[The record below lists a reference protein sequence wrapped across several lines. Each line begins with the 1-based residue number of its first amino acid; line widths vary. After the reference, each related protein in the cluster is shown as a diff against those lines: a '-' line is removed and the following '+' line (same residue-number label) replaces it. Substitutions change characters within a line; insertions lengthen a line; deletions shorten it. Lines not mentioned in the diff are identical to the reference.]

1 MQQEG
6 EKSRAR
12 PRKPDMA
19 LYVPKARREMAAQG
33 VGAASAAWAMG
44 SRTEEE
50 NRRVL
55 QKEGAKGRCERQSP
69 SAGAREHVAREGRRS
84 EGKTRKRNS
93 KRGSAPGQPEGA
105 SAQGW
110 DQRVT
115 LHQNHLAPE
124 EQPCGRLETNLH
136 SDQPSPQ
143 ESRLGQAPA
152 RPGGSEE
159 QVSSKPGL
167 RELSPRCWD
176 SRTGPGT
183 CSHLSE
189 ETSSPLLVP
198 PWGGEEHAQEQRCG
212 GPLARLGTSSQPRN
226 ESRDETSEQAGGST
240 GSASECAGKSIP
252 ALSGESA
259 GSTCELRGES
269 ATDPSGE
276 STGSACEL
284 SGKGATDPSGESTG
298 SACELSGKGA
308 ADPSRESAG
317 SACELRG
324 EGATDLSGEST
335 GSACELSGKGA
346 ADPSRESAGSACEL
360 RGEGA
365 ADPSR
370 ESAGSACELRGEG
383 AADPSRESAGSAC
396 ELRGEGAADPSR
408 ESAGSACE
416 LRGESATDPRG
427 ERAGSVCK
435 LQEEGAA
442 DQPCEGAAPSRE
454 SAGSVCELRG
464 EGAAD
469 PSGESAGS
477 ACELRG
483 EGAADPSRESAGS
496 AYQLRG
502 EGAAD
507 PSRESAGG
515 VCELRGESAADP
527 SRESAGSACQLRG
540 EGAADPSRESA
551 GSACELRGEGA
562 ADPSRESA
570 GGVCELRGESAADP
584 SRESAG
590 SACQLRGEG
599 AADPSRESAG
609 SACELRG
616 EGAAVPS
623 GESAG
628 SACELRG
635 EGAADPS
642 GESAGGACQL
652 RGEGAADPSR
662 ESAGSACEL
671 RGEGAADPSGESA
684 GSTCELAAEGAAD
697 PPCRRAG
704 SVSDSER
711 GSAAAALEGGLPEH
725 AGARV
730 RSTSNRT
737 DSGTRAP
744 LERVDE
750 ARGSAARCG
759 AEMPCSSG
767 ALGAHGSSEC
777 SRSLEIPGSRS
788 AGSWAEEV
796 ACAGGVARPSHGLR
810 ADGEP
815 GPEGE
820 EDGGVTEGST
830 SCWDGS
836 TEAPEQPSDG
846 AQSDSSAAAEESWDS
861 LFNADGDCLDQ
872 RLLQELSGGEK
883 PRSSLQEPRFDYCGW
898 QPAELDLSH
907 SELPH
912 VIEIYDFPQDF
923 GTADLLRVFCSYQ
936 KKGFDIKW
944 VDDTHALGIFSS
956 PIAARDAL
964 SSRHV
969 MVKTRP
975 LAQGT
980 RAAKAK
986 ARACADLL
994 QPAKERPET
1003 SAALARRLV
1012 IGALGVRSNQSRA
1025 EREAERK
1032 KLQEARERKRL
1043 ENKQRED
1050 VWEGRD

>member
-44 SRTEEE
+44 SRREEE

-69 SAGAREHVAREGRRS
+69 SAGACEHVAREGRRS

-198 PWGGEEHAQEQRCG
+198 PWGGEEHAQEQRRG

-226 ESRDETSEQAGGST
+226 ESSDETSEQAGGST

-252 ALSGESA
+252 ALS
-259 GSTCELRGES
+259 
-269 ATDPSGE
+269 
-276 STGSACEL
+276 
-284 SGKGATDPSGESTG
+284 
-298 SACELSGKGA
+298 
-308 ADPSRESAG
+308 
-317 SACELRG
+317 
-324 EGATDLSGEST
+324 
-335 GSACELSGKGA
+335 
-346 ADPSRESAGSACEL
+346 
-360 RGEGA
+360 
-365 ADPSR
+365 
-370 ESAGSACELRGEG
+370 
-383 AADPSRESAGSAC
+383 
-396 ELRGEGAADPSR
+396 R

-416 LRGESATDPRG
+416 LRGESATDP
-427 ERAGSVCK
+427 
-435 LQEEGAA
+435 
-442 DQPCEGAAPSRE
+442 SRE
-454 SAGSVCELRG
+454 SAGS
-464 EGAAD
+464 
-469 PSGESAGS
+469 
-477 ACELRG
+477 
-483 EGAADPSRESAGS
+483 
-496 AYQLRG
+496 
-502 EGAAD
+502 
-507 PSRESAGG
+507 
-515 VCELRGESAADP
+515 
-527 SRESAGSACQLRG
+527 
-540 EGAADPSRESA
+540 
-551 GSACELRGEGA
+551 
-562 ADPSRESA
+562 
-570 GGVCELRGESAADP
+570 
-584 SRESAG
+584 
-590 SACQLRGEG
+590 
-599 AADPSRESAG
+599 
-609 SACELRG
+609 
-616 EGAAVPS
+616 
-623 GESAG
+623 
-628 SACELRG
+628 
-635 EGAADPS
+635 
-642 GESAGGACQL
+642 
-652 RGEGAADPSR
+652 
-662 ESAGSACEL
+662 
-671 RGEGAADPSGESA
+671 
-684 GSTCELAAEGAAD
+684 
-697 PPCRRAG
+697 
-704 SVSDSER
+704 
-711 GSAAAALEGGLPEH
+711 
-725 AGARV
+725 
-730 RSTSNRT
+730 
-737 DSGTRAP
+737 
-744 LERVDE
+744 
-750 ARGSAARCG
+750 
-759 AEMPCSSG
+759 
-767 ALGAHGSSEC
+767 
-777 SRSLEIPGSRS
+777 
-788 AGSWAEEV
+788 
-796 ACAGGVARPSHGLR
+796 
-810 ADGEP
+810 
-815 GPEGE
+815 
-820 EDGGVTEGST
+820 
-830 SCWDGS
+830 
-836 TEAPEQPSDG
+836 
-846 AQSDSSAAAEESWDS
+846 
-861 LFNADGDCLDQ
+861 
-872 RLLQELSGGEK
+872 LSGGEK

-1032 KLQEARERKRL
+1032 KLQEAREKKRL
-1043 ENKQRED
+1043 EDKRRED